1 MIKQTREPIQSTE
14 SNTNNPEKKGIKV
27 TRSIHNP

>member
-1 MIKQTREPIQSTE
+1 MIKQTRKPIQFNRIRT
-14 SNTNNPEKKGIKV
+14 NPEKKGIKV